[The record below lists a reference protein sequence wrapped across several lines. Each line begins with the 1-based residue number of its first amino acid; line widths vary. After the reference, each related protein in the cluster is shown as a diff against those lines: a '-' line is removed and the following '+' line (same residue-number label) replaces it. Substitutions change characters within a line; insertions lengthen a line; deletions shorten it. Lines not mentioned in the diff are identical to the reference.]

1 MITQTE
7 GYYII
12 NGAAISL
19 GPSNVVSY
27 REDAD
32 VQSFETEEAMLEAHQ
47 AQYPEQYVEDEE
59 L

>member
-1 MITQTE
+1 MITQTS

-47 AQYPEQYVEDEE
+47 AQYPEQYEED

>member
-1 MITQTE
+1 MITQTS

-12 NGAAISL
+12 NGAAIAL
-19 GPSNVVSY
+19 GPDNVVSY

-32 VQSFETEEAMLEAHQ
+32 VQSFETEEEMLAAHQ
-47 AQYPEQYVEDEE
+47 EQYPEQYVEDEE